1 MNIFQKEFKSNT
13 YFVAT
18 YFLES
23 TVSLR
28 DAAWNLAIG
37 QSVGNPNV
45 RSKFET
51 EELFKNHSVIIL
63 ADEDE
68 LQSVKSGYVKF
79 AFPLANIDLFGDGV
93 SQLLCHLMGGQMDI
107 DSIIKCHLNEIRF
120 PEIVEKMYFKGPKF
134 GISGARSITGVYN
147 KPLLGGIVKPKVI
160 DRIDTLVAMVNEMI
174 DGGINFIKEDEIM
187 ANPASCPLTLRVKTI
202 SKIIEKTNVIYTYC
216 INGDNVVDRARQV
229 YELGG
234 RGVHVNFWSGMGSYK
249 AIRELDYPL
258 FIHFQKSG
266 DKILTNVHHDY
277 HVKWDVVCYLAGLMG
292 ADSIHAGMWGGYMS
306 DDDEALRRTLHILHR
321 NNVVPALSCGMHPG
335 LVEAINVRFGT
346 DYMANVGG
354 ALHGHPN
361 GTQAGAMAM
370 RGAINKTYG
379 AEYDAAIEKWGKIE

>member
-1 MNIFQKEFKSNT
+1 MNIFQKDFHSNN

-18 YFLES
+18 YFLKS
-23 TVSLR
+23 KTTLK
-28 DAAWNLAIG
+28 DAAWELAIG

-45 RSKFET
+45 RSKWET
-51 EELFKNHSVIIL
+51 EALFEMHSVIIL

-68 LQSVKSGYVKF
+68 LKQGNQGIVKF
-79 AFPLANIDLFGDGV
+79 AFPLANIDMSGDGV
-93 SQLLCHLMGGQMDI
+93 SQLLCQLMGGQMDI
-107 DSIIKCHLNEIRF
+107 DNVLECHLNELKL
-120 PEIVEKMYFKGPKF
+120 PELVEKMYFRGPKF
-134 GISGARSITGVYN
+134 GITGTRSMTGVYN

-160 DRIDTLVAMVNEMI
+160 DKIDTLVGMVNEMI
-174 DGGINFIKEDEIM
+174 DGGVNFIKEDEIM
-187 ANPASCPLTLRVKTI
+187 ANPSSCPLALRVKTI
-202 SKIIEKTNVIYTYC
+202 SKIIERTNVIYTYC
-216 INGDNVVDRARQV
+216 INGDNVVERARQV

-234 RGVHVNFWSGMGSYK
+234 RGVHVNFWSGLGSYK
-249 AIRELDYPL
+249 AIRDLDYPL

-266 DKILTNVHHDY
+266 DKVLTNPHHAY
-277 HVKWDVVCYLAGLMG
+277 HIKWDVICYLAGLMG

-306 DDDEALRRTLHILHR
+306 DDDNALRRTLHILHR

-335 LVEAINVRFGT
+335 LIEAINTRFGT

-361 GTQAGAMAM
+361 GTKAGAAAM

-379 AEYDAAIEKWGKIE
+379 AEYDLAIQKWGKVQ